1 MFDEEPFATK
11 ENLKAGDTIWVS
23 VRDLFDD
30 TVTYSQAKMYTVVEV
45 NKKSFSVTSKGDR
58 NIRPRYSMDTGE
70 PLQPARHLSYRTY
83 RSYQEY
89 ETHKKQLDYYI
100 SCNAIREQLF
110 DDIKHIKDS
119 DLKQVK
125 DSIDAILKTYDST
138 YSTTD

>member
-30 TVTYSQAKMYTVVEV
+30 TFTYSQAKMYTVVEV

-58 NIRPRYSMDTGE
+58 NIRPRYSMDTGD
-70 PLQPARHLSYRTY
+70 PLQPARHLSYRVY

-89 ETHKKQLDYYI
+89 ESDQKNRLWLNR
-100 SCNAIREQLF
+100 CNAIREQLL
-110 DDIKHIKDS
+110 DDIKHLKDS